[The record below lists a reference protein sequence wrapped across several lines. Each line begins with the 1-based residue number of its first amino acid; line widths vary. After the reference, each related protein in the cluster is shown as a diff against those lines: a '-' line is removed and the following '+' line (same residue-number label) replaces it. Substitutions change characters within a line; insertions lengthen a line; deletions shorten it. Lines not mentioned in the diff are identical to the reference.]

1 MGEGPGEFMGV
12 GGMGWWG
19 GRTDTLWVADFTLRR
34 VSLFAVSGTFARS
47 VPLPEIEY
55 GDSFRVQVPHAIG
68 PDGHAV
74 AVAGTKPGLTRE
86 GPVPILSFDIATG
99 VVRREVGK
107 LAKTGTLT
115 IRSRGATVSTGVH
128 PISDAPF
135 VAHAPDGNRMII
147 VERSTA
153 PEADTTVTLH
163 AIASSGDTLWS
174 RRFRYAPLALPA
186 AEIDSLLAPRI
197 EGFKRFA
204 RLERKLS
211 DDEAELAYRESVEV
225 PGHRPPIRSAR
236 VALDGRIWLEWNAP
250 PGMPS
255 DWWLLDSE
263 GEPLTIVRPSMPIS
277 AAGVAGDHLWA
288 VELDEMDVPYLV
300 RYRVDDIASER

>member
-1 MGEGPGEFMGV
+1 
-12 GGMGWWG
+12 
-19 GRTDTLWVADFTLRR
+19 
-34 VSLFAVSGTFARS
+34 
-47 VPLPEIEY
+47 
-55 GDSFRVQVPHAIG
+55 
-68 PDGHAV
+68 
-74 AVAGTKPGLTRE
+74 
-86 GPVPILSFDIATG
+86 

-255 DWWLLDSE
+255 DWWLLNSE